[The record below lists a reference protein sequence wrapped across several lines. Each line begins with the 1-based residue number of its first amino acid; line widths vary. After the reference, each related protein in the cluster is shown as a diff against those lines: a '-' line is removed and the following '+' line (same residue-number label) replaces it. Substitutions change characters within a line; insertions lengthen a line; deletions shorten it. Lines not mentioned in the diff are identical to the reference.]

1 MQFMQKLK
9 SKIGDTVTEAT
20 VEDVAKKVDKKLPF
34 VKLAVTIGVGA
45 LIVATLPKPTTP
57 SLNITVY
64 ISELTMGGIK

>member
-1 MQFMQKLK
+1 MQFMQKIK
-9 SKIGDTVTEAT
+9 NKIGDTVTEAT

-34 VKLAVTIGVGA
+34 IKLAVTIGVGA

-57 SLNITVY
+57 NLNITVY